1 MVAPMSKLI
10 VLEGLDGAGTTTQA
24 RLLAQA
30 LAERGHVAEGV
41 SSAPMVLA
49 RARALGVE
57 MPITQ
62 CVVDLLAGRTS
73 AAQAVRRLMARD
85 ARAES

>member
-1 MVAPMSKLI
+1 
-10 VLEGLDGAGTTTQA
+10 
-24 RLLAQA
+24 
-30 LAERGHVAEGV
+30 
-41 SSAPMVLA
+41 MVLA